1 MHGDVM
7 IAIAAMAAAT
17 VATRLAGLFVPAAL
31 AGKGGRIKAA
41 FDALPAAVLAAIVA
55 PALLASGWAEMLAG
69 LAVVAAARYLPLIPL
84 IILGV
89 LAAAGSRALLG

>member
-1 MHGDVM
+1 MHDDVM
-7 IAIAAMAAAT
+7 IAIAAMAGAT

-31 AGKGGRIKAA
+31 AGKGRIKAA

-69 LAVVAAARYLPLIPL
+69 LAVVVAARYLPLIPL